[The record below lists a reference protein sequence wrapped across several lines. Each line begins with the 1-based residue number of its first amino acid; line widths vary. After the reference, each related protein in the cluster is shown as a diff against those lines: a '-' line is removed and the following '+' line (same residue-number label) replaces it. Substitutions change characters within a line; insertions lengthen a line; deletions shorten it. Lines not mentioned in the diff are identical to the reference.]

1 MRARRRHPRHK
12 SAELNITAFMNLMVI
27 LVPFLLITAVFSR
40 LTILEL
46 NIPSPDTQAQQDEQP
61 PLQLE
66 VVVRKDALYLQEFNT
81 GPIKR
86 LPWEDE
92 EVNWQELTDVL
103 VEIKSRFPDVD
114 TIALL
119 VEREI
124 DYQRLVSVMDHV
136 SSAEIVRAASV
147 ETVELFPGI
156 AIGDAPVLTQEETT
170 L

>member
-1 MRARRRHPRHK
+1 MRARRRHPRHQ

-46 NIPSPDTQAQQDEQP
+46 NIPSPDTQAQQDERP

-66 VVVRKDALYLQEFNT
+66 IVVRKDALYLQELNT

-86 LPWEDE
+86 LPWQGDQA
-92 EVNWQELTDVL
+92 NWSELTDVL

-124 DYQRLVSVMDHV
+124 DYQRLVRVMDHV
-136 SSAEIVRAASV
+136 SSAEIVNAASV

-156 AIGDAPVLTQEETT
+156 AIGDAPAVGQEGAT